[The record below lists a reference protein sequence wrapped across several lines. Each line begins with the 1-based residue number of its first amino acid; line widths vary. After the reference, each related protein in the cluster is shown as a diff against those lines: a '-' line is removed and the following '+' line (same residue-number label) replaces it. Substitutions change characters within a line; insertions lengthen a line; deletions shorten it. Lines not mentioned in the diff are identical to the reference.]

1 MDRID
6 FPDVRETLV
15 CGEGPGGL
23 PIFVVPKPGYRKTYA
38 MLAVNYGSVD
48 VRFAADGIWRDTPA
62 GVAHFLE
69 HKMFDMPDGE
79 NALQAFARTGASPNA
94 FTSHAMTAYHFA
106 CTDRFEENLRTL
118 LRFVSTPYFTK
129 ESVDKEQG
137 IIGQEIRMTEDN
149 PHSQV
154 YENLLAALYGA
165 HPVRLPI
172 AGTAASIA
180 GIDAEMLRDCH
191 ATFYRSAHMCLC
203 VAGDV
208 DPARVEAVAGA
219 VWPAVRGPALT
230 RDYGAPS
237 WEAARGGVSRTM
249 EVARPLFA
257 LGALCAPPAPGTE
270 TLRFEL
276 LGELAMEALTGPASP
291 LYKTL
296 YEKGL
301 INRDYGYGLFRVP
314 GGACLVAV
322 GESPEPD
329 AVRAA
334 LFDEVARLGQ
344 DGMDAA
350 RFERLKRAAL
360 GARLRQMDAPEALCR
375 LQADAHFAHA
385 RYFDVPAL
393 FDTLTPD
400 AARAFLCEAF
410 VPARAAL
417 SVVAPVAA
425 HQETR

>member
-1 MDRID
+1 MNKLD
-6 FPDVRETLV
+6 FPGVRETLI

-23 PIFVVPKPGYRKTYA
+23 PIFIVPKPGYRKTYA
-38 MLAVNYGSVD
+38 MLAVQYGSVD
-48 VRFAADGIWRDTPA
+48 TRFAVDGAWRDTPA

-79 NALQAFARTGASPNA
+79 DALQAFARAGASPNA

-137 IIGQEIRMTEDN
+137 IIGQEIRMMEDN
-149 PHSQV
+149 PRSRV
-154 YENLLAALYGA
+154 YEGLLAALYGA
-165 HPVRLPI
+165 HPIRLPI
-172 AGTAASIA
+172 AGTVASIA
-180 GIDAEMLRDCH
+180 EIGADTLRDCH
-191 ATFYRSAHMCLC
+191 AAFYCSARMCLC

-208 DPARVEAVAGA
+208 DPARVEDVAGA
-219 VWPAVRGPALT
+219 VWPAARGPAVT
-230 RDYGAPS
+230 RDYGAPNR
-237 WEAARGGVSRTM
+237 EASRKTASRAM
-249 EVARPLFA
+249 EVARPIFA

-291 LYKTL
+291 LYKAL
-296 YEKGL
+296 YEKRL
-301 INRDYGYGLFRVP
+301 INRDYGYGLFRAP
-314 GGACLVAV
+314 GAACLVAV

-329 AVRAA
+329 AVREA
-334 LFDEVARLGQ
+334 LFDEVARLGR
-344 DGMDAA
+344 DGIDAA

-360 GARLRQMDAPEALCR
+360 GARLRLMDVPEALCR

-385 RYFDVPAL
+385 RYFDALSL
-393 FDTLTPD
+393 FDALTPE
-400 AARAFLCEAF
+400 AAYAFLNEAF
-410 VPARAAL
+410 APARAAL
-417 SVVAPVAA
+417 SVVSPKAD
-425 HQETR
+425 RGG